1 MLNKVKKRVGL
12 CSAMVTITV
21 LLLCTGIVKEN
32 VKAEEVTTTVIEQT
46 TNKALTVPSY
56 FKGMSSKKGIVLSW
70 KKNNEADG
78 YIIYKNGRKL
88 KTIKSSKTKYADK
101 KVKQT
106 RHIHMKYSHIRML
119 EVKKH

>member
-56 FKGMSSKKGIVLSW
+56 FIQERHSPQL
-70 KKNNEADG
+70 EE
-78 YIIYKNGRKL
+78 
-88 KTIKSSKTKYADK
+88 
-101 KVKQT
+101 KQ
-106 RHIHMKYSHIRML
+106 
-119 EVKKH
+119 